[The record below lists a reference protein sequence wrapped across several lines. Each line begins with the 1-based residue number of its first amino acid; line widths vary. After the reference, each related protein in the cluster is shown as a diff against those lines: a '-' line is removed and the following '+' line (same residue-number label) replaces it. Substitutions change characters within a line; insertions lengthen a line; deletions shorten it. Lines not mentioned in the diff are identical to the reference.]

1 MQRSVALTLLF
12 GLGLSLAQDQ
22 VATIYDLPNYDDTG
36 AWSLRNQYC
45 PDFAAGCDPYIRD
58 NVISSA
64 CVTGVWIFYSEAL
77 YNSEN
82 FGGVEWIHGDDF
94 CYNLGTTNNQVSSL
108 RYAGDTNDWK
118 FDSITL
124 FQFDLFFGLEYFE
137 WADTTDVQG
146 MPAVGSIIITG
157 QNYWT
162 VYSSTNFSGDRVCLG
177 VQPGQY
183 VGFAA
188 DLTEYGITTVRSFR
202 RGCFGDEKIHLNSDQ
217 HGVVSK
223 AKK

>member
-1 MQRSVALTLLF
+1 MFLLETIHDRPDEIPVDREMVLQR
-12 GLGLSLAQDQ
+12 
-22 VATIYDLPNYDDTG
+22 
-36 AWSLRNQYC
+36 
-45 PDFAAGCDPYIRD
+45 
-58 NVISSA
+58 
-64 CVTGVWIFYSEAL
+64 WIFYSEAY
-77 YNSEN
+77 YNSDN

-146 MPAVGSIIITG
+146 MPAVGSLIITG

-162 VYSSTNFSGDRVCLG
+162 VYSSTNFSGNRVCLG
-177 VQPGQY
+177 VQSGQY

-188 DLTEYGITTVRSFR
+188 DLNEYGITTVRSFR
-202 RGCFGDEKIHLNSDQ
+202 RGCFSDEKIHLNSDQ

-223 AKK
+223 IKE